1 MMKFDDKE
9 FIGQIIKKYRV
20 KNKFTQEKL
29 AEMVDITNQHMSRI
43 ECGCYIPSL
52 ITFFKL
58 VRVLNIDLRE
68 FGFDETETENNIK
81 NKLISQIISSDNAK
95 LMLYENLIESAN
107 VILPKIKQE
116 IIKG

>member
-52 ITFFKL
+52 ITFFRL
-58 VRVLNIDLRE
+58 VKVLKIDLRE
-68 FGFDETETENNIK
+68 FGFNQTETENNIK
-81 NKLISQIISSDNAK
+81 NKLISQIIHSDNTQ
-95 LMLYENLIESAN
+95 LILYENLIKSAN
-107 VILPKIKQE
+107 TILTKIKQE